1 MANLFRG
8 LVGPCQTP
16 LPPPSSAPLVPLVTQ
31 ALVFAAGPAQRLL
44 PLTENR
50 PKGMLIIGGR
60 PLLQHAV
67 EALRAHGIN
76 DIVMVVGPHGEK
88 IQAFF
93 KDGSDFKVRIR
104 YVHQAE
110 PTGTMQAVRLAL
122 PELDLAKPV
131 LILPGH
137 AYVEESILRPVA
149 TATETTVLVATA
161 GHGHVQGVPL
171 VRGARL
177 AGMRHEVP
185 AAGSSRV
192 TTNIVLAGPELL
204 AALKA
209 QQLAGQ
215 KEFDLALGEWA
226 AAGAAVQVV
235 ATEGPWFPVV
245 GPWDVLRLNEWVLE
259 NHLPPSQA
267 KAPAGSRG
275 KVSIGHNCHIAPTA
289 VLIGPTSIGD
299 GCTVEDGAVVGPY
312 VSVRNGCVIGAHC
325 EVRRSILNNN
335 VLLDSRALL
344 RGSILDDGVQ
354 VGPGLICDEI
364 TTPTGPH
371 GCIIGRDAR
380 IAPRTTLQGGSVVDV
395 EHGLRA

>member
-1 MANLFRG
+1 M
-8 LVGPCQTP
+8 T
-16 LPPPSSAPLVPLVTQ
+16 LVPLVSQ

-60 PLLQHAV
+60 PLLQHAI
-67 EALRAHGIN
+67 EALHAHGVT
-76 DIVMVVGPHGEK
+76 DVVLVVGHHGEK

-93 KDGSDFKVRIR
+93 KDGADFKVRIR

-110 PTGTMQAVRLAL
+110 PTGTMPAVRLAL

-137 AYVEESILRPVA
+137 AYVDAAILLPLA
-149 TATETTVLVATA
+149 KANGTTVLLATA
-161 GHGHVQGVPL
+161 GHGHVQGVPA
-171 VRGARL
+171 VRGDRL
-177 AGMRHEVP
+177 VGMQHDVP
-185 AAGSSRV
+185 SVGSTRV
-192 TTNIVLAGPELL
+192 TTNIVLAGPDLL
-204 AALKA
+204 AALAA
-209 QQLAGQ
+209 QKLQGP

-226 AAGAAVQVV
+226 AGGADVKV
-235 ATEGPWFPVV
+235 ASTEGPWFPVV

-259 NHLPPSQA
+259 NHLPPGLG
-267 KAPAGSRG
+267 KAPGSSRG
-275 KVSIGHNCHIAPTA
+275 KVSVGKNCHIAPTA

-299 GCTVEDGAVVGPY
+299 GCTIEDGAIVGPY
-312 VSVRNGCVIGAHC
+312 VSMRNGCVIGAHC

-364 TTPTGPH
+364 TTATGPH

-380 IAPRTTLQGGSVVDV
+380 IPPRATLQGGQVVDV